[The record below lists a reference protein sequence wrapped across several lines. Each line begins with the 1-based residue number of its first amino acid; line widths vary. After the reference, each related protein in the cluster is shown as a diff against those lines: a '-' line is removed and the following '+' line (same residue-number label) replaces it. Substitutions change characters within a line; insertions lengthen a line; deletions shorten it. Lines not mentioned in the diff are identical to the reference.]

1 MTTSTGGAGSAAA
14 TAGGVSNTMMVCLV
28 CIAQTMVGAVMF
40 SDVFGISSYR
50 CLFWNKLDTEQCPP
64 ALGWIMDWLSMNDL
78 HISLL
83 LAALARSIYEHQ
95 LSATTTTIIATNE
108 VKLAYI
114 ISVLLVINLIGG
126 TLLASPL
133 VNKAFWTV
141 LVGTWTVLL
150 ALLMWFTY
158 AEYDEPMNK
167 LMSQKRRRSF
177 SSPIDLLILSKQ
189 QSSSRRLL
197 FESDDTSVG
206 TSSSGR
212 PGLQRSLSER
222 SFTAT
227 SNTFDAN
234 GKIPNI
240 AAIAMGVVLLGHFV
254 QIMDL
259 VNDSLDGSDSTT
271 TSLGYYA
278 TSEGGDEHFRSAV
291 TMVIIRKCMIAVIL
305 GACLRFFENSS
316 QRMVLV
322 AHTASLLLIEVM
334 LAGSTGDVMTNND
347 MKRTTGVGTFF
358 MILTSIIGAI

>member
-1 MTTSTGGAGSAAA
+1 
-14 TAGGVSNTMMVCLV
+14 
-28 CIAQTMVGAVMF
+28 MVGAVMF
-40 SDVFGISSYR
+40 SGVFGSSPYR
-50 CLFWNKLDTEQCPP
+50 CLFWNGLDTDQCPNS
-64 ALGWIMDWLSMNDL
+64 LGWIMDWLSMNEL

-83 LAALARSIYEHQ
+83 LAALARSVYEQQ
-95 LSATTTTIIATNE
+95 LSATTTIVGTNE

-114 ISVLLVINLIGG
+114 ISILLVVNLMGGVLLAG
-126 TLLASPL
+126 PL

-158 AEYDEPMNK
+158 VEYDEPMNK
-167 LMSQKRRRSF
+167 LMSQKRRRSI
-177 SSPIDLLILSKQ
+177 SSPIDLLIFSKQ

-197 FESDDTSVG
+197 FESEDISLG
-206 TSSSGR
+206 TSSGGR
-212 PGLQRSLSER
+212 RGLQRSSSER

-240 AAIAMGVVLLGHFV
+240 AAIALGVVLLGHLV

-259 VNDSLDGSDSTT
+259 VNDSFDRSASTT
-271 TSLGYYA
+271 TSLGYY
-278 TSEGGDEHFRSAV
+278 SSSRGGDEHFRAAV

-305 GACLRFFENSS
+305 GACLRFFETST
-316 QRMVLV
+316 QRLVLV
-322 AHTASLLLIEVM
+322 AQTASLLLIEVM
-334 LAGSTGDVMTNND
+334 LAGSTGDVMANND
-347 MKRTTGVGTFF
+347 MKQTLGVGTFF